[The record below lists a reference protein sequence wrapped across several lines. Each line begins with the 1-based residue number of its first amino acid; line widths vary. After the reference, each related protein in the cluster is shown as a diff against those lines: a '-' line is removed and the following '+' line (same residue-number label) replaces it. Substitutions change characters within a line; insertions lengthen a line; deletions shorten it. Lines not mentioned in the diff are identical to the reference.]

1 MRGRDTLFGAL
12 ESARVIELMQV
23 RDTRYEK
30 ATPLPVMTLERGE
43 AMSDSRSN
51 VTDLVAG
58 TAPVRQTVEQRIERR
73 LEVLR
78 EWLRDGVPADE
89 SIPAS
94 LKAARVWE
102 NAELGILPIA
112 SPNEFTTTHHLH
124 GNRVRDI
131 GGLLTELKKR
141 FDRPGGS
148 ASSPRSSAAAAKF
161 DRKAHERQL
170 EAAVSQW
177 HAERDQR
184 LHEKRRADA
193 AEARSVLLL
202 EENARKDALIA
213 DLQRQLASHNGLRVV
228 E

>member
-1 MRGRDTLFGAL
+1 
-12 ESARVIELMQV
+12 
-23 RDTRYEK
+23 
-30 ATPLPVMTLERGE
+30 
-43 AMSDSRSN
+43 MSDSRSS

-58 TAPVRQTVEQRIERR
+58 TAPGRQTVEQRIERR

-78 EWLRDGVPADE
+78 EWLRDGVPAGE

-102 NAELGILPIA
+102 NTELGILPIA

-141 FDRPGGS
+141 FDRPAS
-148 ASSPRSSAAAAKF
+148 ASSPKSSAAAAKF
-161 DRKAHERQL
+161 DRKAFERQL

-213 DLQRQLASHNGLRVV
+213 DLQRQLASHHGLRVV

>member
-1 MRGRDTLFGAL
+1 
-12 ESARVIELMQV
+12 
-23 RDTRYEK
+23 
-30 ATPLPVMTLERGE
+30 
-43 AMSDSRSN
+43 MSDSRSG

-58 TAPVRQTVEQRIERR
+58 TAPRRQTVEQRIERR

-78 EWLRDGVPADE
+78 GWLRDGVPAGE

-102 NAELGILPIA
+102 SAELGILPIA
-112 SPNEFTTTHHLH
+112 SPNEFTTTHNLH

-131 GGLLTELKKR
+131 GGLLTELKRR
-141 FDRPGGS
+141 FDRP
-148 ASSPRSSAAAAKF
+148 ASTSPTRSTAAAAKF

-170 EAAVSQW
+170 EAVVSQW

-213 DLQRQLASHNGLRVV
+213 DLQRQLASHHGLRVV

>member
-1 MRGRDTLFGAL
+1 
-12 ESARVIELMQV
+12 
-23 RDTRYEK
+23 
-30 ATPLPVMTLERGE
+30 
-43 AMSDSRSN
+43 MSDSRSY

-58 TAPVRQTVEQRIERR
+58 IAPMRQTVEQRIERR

-78 EWLRDGVPADE
+78 KWLRDGVPAGE

-124 GNRVRDI
+124 GSRVRDI
-131 GGLLTELKKR
+131 GGLLTELRKR
-141 FDRPGGS
+141 FDRPTV

-161 DRKAHERQL
+161 DRKAFERQL

-177 HAERDQR
+177 HVERSQR

-193 AEARSVLLL
+193 AEARSLLLL

-213 DLQRQLASHNGLRVV
+213 DLQRQLALHHGLRVV

>member
-1 MRGRDTLFGAL
+1 
-12 ESARVIELMQV
+12 
-23 RDTRYEK
+23 
-30 ATPLPVMTLERGE
+30 
-43 AMSDSRSN
+43 MSDSRSN

-58 TAPVRQTVEQRIERR
+58 AASRRQSVEQRIERR
-73 LEVLR
+73 LDVLR
-78 EWLRDGVPADE
+78 EWLRDGVPAGE
-89 SIPAS
+89 SVPAN

-102 NAELGILPIA
+102 NAELGIVPIA

-131 GGLLTELKKR
+131 AGLLTELRKR
-141 FDRPGGS
+141 FDRPAGK
-148 ASSPRSSAAAAKF
+148 SSTRSSAAAARF
-161 DRKAHERQL
+161 DRKAFDRQL

-177 HAERDQR
+177 HSERDRR

-213 DLQRQLASHNGLRVV
+213 DLQRRLAGLQGLRVV